1 MDRHFVRTVIMQL
14 VYSSLLG
21 GNQQPKTLAMLYGKK
36 TLSPEAQQRITEA
49 TNVIAR
55 VGIGM
60 DNHID
65 GWSVNWS
72 VERIPKVVLSIL
84 RFGMYELIYL
94 PTPPAV
100 TINECVE
107 LAWEFAHD
115 EAVPYINGLLSTC
128 LRELQDG
135 RLTMESL
142 EAESALLNQEAERR
156 AAVEA
161 AAAAEKLLIKNAA
174 AEAEAEMERLD
185 LADDILS
192 SYEYMRSLRDTK
204 KNAVICAETDD

>member
-1 MDRHFVRTVIMQL
+1 
-14 VYSSLLG
+14 
-21 GNQQPKTLAMLYGKK
+21 
-36 TLSPEAQQRITEA
+36 
-49 TNVIAR
+49 
-55 VGIGM
+55 
-60 DNHID
+60 
-65 GWSVNWS
+65 
-72 VERIPKVVLSIL
+72 
-84 RFGMYELIYL
+84 
-94 PTPPAV
+94 
-100 TINECVE
+100 
-107 LAWEFAHD
+107 
-115 EAVPYINGLLSTC
+115 
-128 LRELQDG
+128 
-135 RLTMESL
+135 MESL